1 MSTDAS
7 HLATPATAKTD
18 AVVEAVHQDDIH
30 LPVEPISLDELY
42 HRHQADAATPPL
54 PSNVDVLQAMI
65 AELRQALDGQ
75 KQRVAELEQAMDA
88 LLRRLQ
94 RTPRDAWPADQ
105 PALFPEAQAS
115 AAMPANEP
123 SPPAPDLVS
132 VRRTT
137 SVIGLSMRCSI
148 SPIFQF
154 PLRRDRSWRE
164 DSGIEPRS
172 SYGDATLRRGGAAV
186 KAFGL
191 IARRRGCRSRRF
203 THGGGCSWSAKR
215 SIAQG
220 PLTPGTVCCRAR
232 QRP

>member
-115 AAMPANEP
+115 AAMPANGLR
-123 SPPAPDLVS
+123 PADHVCDWLV
-132 VRRTT
+132 
-137 SVIGLSMRCSI
+137 
-148 SPIFQF
+148 
-154 PLRRDRSWRE
+154 
-164 DSGIEPRS
+164 
-172 SYGDATLRRGGAAV
+172 DAL
-186 KAFGL
+186 
-191 IARRRGCRSRRF
+191 
-203 THGGGCSWSAKR
+203 
-215 SIAQG
+215 
-220 PLTPGTVCCRAR
+220 
-232 QRP
+232 

>member
-115 AAMPANEP
+115 AAMPVETLAEANCAAATSAEPEP
-123 SPPAPDLVS
+123 SIQKKS
-132 VRRTT
+132 KKK
-137 SVIGLSMRCSI
+137 G
-148 SPIFQF
+148 
-154 PLRRDRSWRE
+154 
-164 DSGIEPRS
+164 
-172 SYGDATLRRGGAAV
+172 
-186 KAFGL
+186 
-191 IARRRGCRSRRF
+191 
-203 THGGGCSWSAKR
+203 HGR
-215 SIAQG
+215 
-220 PLTPGTVCCRAR
+220 
-232 QRP
+232 